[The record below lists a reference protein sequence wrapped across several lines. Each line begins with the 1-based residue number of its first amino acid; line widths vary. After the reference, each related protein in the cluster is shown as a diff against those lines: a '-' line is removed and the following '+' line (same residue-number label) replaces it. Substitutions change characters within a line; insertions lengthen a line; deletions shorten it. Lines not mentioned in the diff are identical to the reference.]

1 MMNPLNSLISVIM
14 PARNAGPYL
23 LAAVESIL
31 QQEKVKLELILVD
44 DHTTDG
50 SVKELPAA
58 VLNNK
63 RLKYVAA
70 EGNGVVA
77 AMATGYQLA
86 QGEYIARMDA
96 DDIAMPLRLFQ
107 QRTYLQQH
115 PDIGIAGAKVKITGN
130 ESVGKGLQ
138 LYETW
143 LNSLCDPA
151 AIERDLF
158 IESPIPNPTAFFRRT
173 SYEQLGGYADPE
185 WAEDYDMW
193 LRAQAAGIKMG
204 KPEQVLL
211 HWREHPSRL
220 THCDSRYHTKLFL
233 KAKAYYLATSQQYLK
248 NRNAII
254 WGTGPNGVYIHDV
267 LVEHDVNIEAFI
279 EVNSRRIGGV
289 KRGLPVLHFEVLNQ
303 YTDALIIGAVG
314 ARGARQEMRQAL
326 LQMGKREGH
335 DFLFAA

>member
-1 MMNPLNSLISVIM
+1 MTKPDSALISVIM
-14 PARNAGPYL
+14 PACNAGGYL
-23 LAAVESIL
+23 SAAVESIL
-31 QQEKVKLELILVD
+31 QQENVQLELILVD
-44 DHTTDG
+44 DHSTDG
-50 SVKELPAA
+50 SIKALPAA
-58 VLNNK
+58 LLNDS
-63 RLKYVAA
+63 RLKCISS
-70 EGNGVVA
+70 EGKGVVA
-77 AMATGYQLA
+77 AMASGHTLA

-96 DDIAMPLRLFQ
+96 DDIALPMRLYQ
-107 QRTYLQQH
+107 QLTYLQHH
-115 PDIGIAGAKVKITGN
+115 PEIGIAGAKVKIIGN
-130 ESVGKGLQ
+130 ESVGKGMR

-143 LNSLCDPA
+143 LNSLCDPVD
-151 AIERDLF
+151 IERELF
-158 IESPIPNPTAFFRRT
+158 IESPLPNPTAFFCRE

-193 LRAQAAGIKMG
+193 LRAHLAGIKMG

-220 THCDSRYHTKLFL
+220 THCDTRYDMKRFL
-233 KAKAYYLATSQQYLK
+233 KAKAHYLASGQQYLK

-267 LVEHDVNIEAFI
+267 LADHNVQVEAFI
-279 EVNSRRIGGV
+279 EVNPRRIGGV
-289 KRGLPVLHFEVLNQ
+289 KRGIPVLHFDVLNQ

-326 LQMGKREGH
+326 LQMGKREGR